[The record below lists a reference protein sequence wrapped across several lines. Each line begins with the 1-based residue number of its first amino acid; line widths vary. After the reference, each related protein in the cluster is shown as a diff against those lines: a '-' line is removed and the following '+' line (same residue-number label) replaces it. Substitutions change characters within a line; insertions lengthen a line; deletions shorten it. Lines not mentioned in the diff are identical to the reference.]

1 MKLHYLSPNEMGEL
15 EIVDIVDKNG
25 KTLEKA
31 DCNMQDIFIQ
41 TSLPLKGWESIYV
54 EPRKNAKEDK

>member
-1 MKLHYLSPNEMGEL
+1 MGEL

-41 TSLPLKGWESIYV
+41 TSLPLTGWESIYV
-54 EPRKNAKEDK
+54 EPRT